1 MPFKAKLMYYFV
13 PAHAPWV
20 YKEATMEK
28 KTSIARHLNEYSV
41 CVS

>member
-20 YKEATMEK
+20 YKEETMEK
-28 KTSIARHLNEYSV
+28 KNKHCQTPKWIFSV
-41 CVS
+41 C

>member
-1 MPFKAKLMYYFV
+1 MYYFV

-28 KTSIARHLNEYSV
+28 KTKQALPDT
-41 CVS
+41 

>member
-28 KTSIARHLNEYSV
+28 KKQALPDT
-41 CVS
+41 